1 MQGKK
6 MSDDLLKRIEAF
18 LQQNV
23 KTDKAKY
30 NWEAVVDYIKRSG
43 FITVGKAMEV
53 IRTRNRQLVY
63 NYFERNLR
71 LAYENGQVT
80 DFENDKPFIKVKL
93 GDNVYYTLYE
103 LVEKVK
109 TE

>member
-6 MSDDLLKRIEAF
+6 MSDDLLKRIETF

-23 KTDKAKY
+23 KAGKVKY
-30 NWEAVVDYIKRSG
+30 NWDTVVDYIKRNG
-43 FITVGKAMEV
+43 FITVGKAMEI

-71 LAYENGQVT
+71 LSYENGQVT

-109 TE
+109 AE